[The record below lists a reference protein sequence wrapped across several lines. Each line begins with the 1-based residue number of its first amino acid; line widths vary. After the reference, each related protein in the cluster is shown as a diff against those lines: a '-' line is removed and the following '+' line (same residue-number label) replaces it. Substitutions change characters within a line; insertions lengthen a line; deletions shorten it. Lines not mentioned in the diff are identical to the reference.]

1 MKETEKLEQLK
12 KNILSLSL
20 SLNDAPFHGV
30 SKESEKAIN
39 FAITKVVEGTSI
51 TTEALVRESHE
62 KGWFKPN
69 NK

>member
-1 MKETEKLEQLK
+1 MEEREQLEQLK
-12 KNILSLSL
+12 MNILSLLL
-20 SLNDAPFHGV
+20 SLIDTPYHGV

-39 FAITKVVEGTSI
+39 FSITKVVEGTGI
-51 TTEALVRESHE
+51 TTETLIRESHE